1 MKKLK
6 YFLLDFKNAFI
17 SDINE
22 IKKEYP
28 IYELW
33 EKSNKI
39 NDKFKVIN
47 ERTEENMKR
56 YLYSNYYDN

>member
-1 MKKLK
+1 MNKIK
-6 YFLLDFKNAFI
+6 YFLLGFKNAFV

-39 NDKFKVIN
+39 NDKFKVMN
-47 ERTEENMKR
+47 EKTKENIKR
-56 YLYSNYYDN
+56 HIYPTY